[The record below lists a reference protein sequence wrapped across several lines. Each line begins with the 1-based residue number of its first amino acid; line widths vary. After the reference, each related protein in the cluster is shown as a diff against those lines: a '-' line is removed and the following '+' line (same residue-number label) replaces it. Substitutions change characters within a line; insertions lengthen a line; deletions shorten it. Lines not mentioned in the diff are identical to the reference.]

1 MRNTTST
8 MTQCQKVLSPTH
20 LKSMF
25 TLHWSQAWAVCC
37 KSLQSCAID
46 VDFLAMLPWVVTSL
60 I

>member
-1 MRNTTST
+1 